1 MKNYLLALS
10 VAVLTVSGCIFGGKK
25 GDLVI
30 PVESI
35 ETAGPAFNRIVIA
48 GPASVFSSESPLD
61 PKQLYIR
68 ASIPCVKAI
77 GVRLAGLS
85 MSVDLLDANG
95 SIVLSGLYAEG
106 LADIIPVL
114 EAGEGVSRTII
125 FVSEMVLDKSSVKR
139 ALEKTSRLRV
149 NVFGLPGADLSA
161 DQDKPAPSGPPTLNT
176 LIRKYN
182 KARNVGFDWQK
193 KEDVWDKVREELGE
207 LEAELR
213 KDPSDAKN
221 RADKEFDDD
230 LADQFDDWIDD
241 RMDKIDDK
249 Y

>member
-125 FVSEMVLDKSSVKR
+125 FVSEMALDKSSVKR

-161 DQDKPAPSGPPTLNT
+161 GQDKPAPSGPPTLNT

-182 KARNVGFDWQK
+182 AWWLLSEYERG
-193 KEDVWDKVREELGE
+193 VREDNKHIRKA
-207 LEAELR
+207 AEHR
-213 KDPSDAKN
+213 ISDAKN

>member
-10 VAVLTVSGCIFGGKK
+10 IAVLTVSGCIFGGKK

-125 FVSEMVLDKSSVKR
+125 FVSEMALDKSSVKR

-149 NVFGLPGADLSA
+149 NVFGLPGADISA
-161 DQDKPAPSGPPTLNT
+161 GQDKPAPSGPPTLNT

-182 KARNVGFDWQK
+182 AWWLLSEYERG
-193 KEDVWDKVREELGE
+193 VREDNKHIRKA
-207 LEAELR
+207 AEHR
-213 KDPSDAKN
+213 ISDAKN

-230 LADQFDDWIDD
+230 LSDQFDDWIDD

>member
-30 PVESI
+30 PVEFI

-125 FVSEMVLDKSSVKR
+125 FVSEMALDKSSVKR

-182 KARNVGFDWQK
+182 AWWLLSEYERG
-193 KEDVWDKVREELGE
+193 VREDNKHIRKA
-207 LEAELR
+207 AEHR
-213 KDPSDAKN
+213 ISDAKN

>member
-125 FVSEMVLDKSSVKR
+125 FVSEMALDKSSVKR

-176 LIRKYN
+176 LIHKYN
-182 KARNVGFDWQK
+182 AWWLLSEYERG
-193 KEDVWDKVREELGE
+193 VREDNKHIRKA
-207 LEAELR
+207 AEHR
-213 KDPSDAKN
+213 ISDAKN

>member
-125 FVSEMVLDKSSVKR
+125 FVSEMALDKSSVKR

-182 KARNVGFDWQK
+182 AWWLLSEYERG
-193 KEDVWDKVREELGE
+193 VREDNKHIRKA
-207 LEAELR
+207 AEHR
-213 KDPSDAKN
+213 ISDAKN

>member
-125 FVSEMVLDKSSVKR
+125 FVSEMALDKSSVKR

-182 KARNVGFDWQK
+182 AWWLLSEYERG
-193 KEDVWDKVREELGE
+193 VREDNKHIRKA
-207 LEAELR
+207 AEHR
-213 KDPSDAKN
+213 ISDAKN
-221 RADKEFDDD
+221 RADREFDDD